1 MNKLYTLIKRE
12 CWEHKFRFFFLPV
25 YTSIIFV
32 VLFYLY
38 VACNWHY
45 LNKLKIST
53 VKSATDIATAAHDP
67 FSFAI
72 LYELAFLPLAL
83 VGLYLLINY
92 IFYPLQAL
100 FQDRKDGSI
109 AFFRSMPYSEGME
122 IASKLITILLIIP
135 IFYWAVETV
144 LWHITIPTINHFI
157 PNNSQSIN
165 SLISSRFVNKPLM
178 QIFLAQ
184 AYFLPYISYLFLCSA
199 YAKVSPTLLAIT
211 PLFVV
216 GIIENIVSF
225 FTNHILN
232 WISTPVKC
240 YFDAITAGN
249 NISSWNIALHTPSF
263 WYGILIAVA
272 LFAGAIM
279 LRKRNAAII

>member
-109 AFFRSMPYSEGME
+109 AFFRSMPYSEGKE
-122 IASKLITILLIIP
+122 IASKLITILLIAP
-135 IFYWAVETV
+135 IFYWAVGTV
-144 LWHITIPTINHFI
+144 FWHLTMPTLNHFI
-157 PNNSQSIN
+157 HKNMDAEKFLIASSFLNK
-165 SLISSRFVNKPLM
+165 SLVKM
-178 QIFLAQ
+178 FLAQ
-184 AYFLPYISYLFLCSA
+184 TCFLPYIAYLFFCSA
-199 YAKVSPTLLAIT
+199 YAKRSPFFLAVT
-211 PLFVV
+211 PLF
-216 GIIENIVSF
+216 IIIAIERIIF
-225 FTNHILN
+225 GTHHIFYWLT
-232 WISTPVKC
+232 TPIRTYKHSEVKFGN
-240 YFDAITAGN
+240 FDAWKAVF
-249 NISSWNIALHTPSF
+249 HTPSF

-272 LFAGAIM
+272 LFAGAMI
-279 LRKRNAAII
+279 LRKRNAANI